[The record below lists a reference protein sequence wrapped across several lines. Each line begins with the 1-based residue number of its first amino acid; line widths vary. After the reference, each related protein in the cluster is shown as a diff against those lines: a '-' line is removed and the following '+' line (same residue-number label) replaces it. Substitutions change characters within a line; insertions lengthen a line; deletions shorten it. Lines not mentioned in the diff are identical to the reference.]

1 VLRRPPWTPVA
12 GDNWTAV
19 PDLAAA
25 ATLLTEA
32 HPAQPTGL
40 ARSVQVRRNDLT
52 PDAAV
57 LLTIGRQGVGAFTA
71 APQRFWLR
79 SVDPP
84 EPPLPAR
91 SELILDRGPFT
102 VDGELALMRG
112 LSIDILVTKNSGG
125 PMTAA
130 KLVAARRL
138 GLPVIMVERRS
149 LPPGLPTADT
159 VPSALAWIRG

>member
-1 VLRRPPWTPVA
+1 VS
-12 GDNWTAV
+12 
-19 PDLAAA
+19 DLAAA
-25 ATLLTEA
+25 AALLTTA
-32 HPAQPTGL
+32 LATPT
-40 ARSVQVRRNDLT
+40 AVN

-57 LLTIGRQGVGAFTA
+57 LLTIGRQGVAAFAA

-91 SELILDRGPFT
+91 SELLLDRGPFT
-102 VDGELALMRG
+102 VDGELALMRR
-112 LSIDILVTKNSGG
+112 LSIDIVVTKNSGG

-138 GLPVIMVERRS
+138 GLPVIMVDR
-149 LPPGLPTADT
+149 PPVPAALQIADT